1 MESVGKVAGSAFR
14 IRQTISPGGTFRHS
28 GGFTPE
34 PKNIAGGRLESYR
47 TQTDRERRNVSRT
60 KAINM
65 KGAPMR
71 GGIRL

>member
-1 MESVGKVAGSAFR
+1 MKRYNVNKHKSANKFR
-14 IRQTISPGGTFRHS
+14 ANTT
-28 GGFTPE
+28 
-34 PKNIAGGRLESYR
+34 K
-47 TQTDRERRNVSRT
+47 T